1 MPSTLVIV
9 ALSLITLISSQPAR
23 ATHNIPDLLES
34 ALDSLL
40 CPNVDK
46 KLETIIDIKT
56 SIARGASLIDG
67 KWKKNLETC
76 ISECC
81 EKDKCDFALYKEEG
95 TSTSGKNCYFVSCG
109 DSLTNCVTVKHTGFT
124 SVIMQGRKKQTGK

>member
-1 MPSTLVIV
+1 MPSTLIIV
-9 ALSLITLISSQPAR
+9 TLSLITLLSSQPSR
-23 ATHNIPDLLES
+23 AKHIPDLLES

-40 CPNVDK
+40 CQTADK

-56 SIARGASLIDG
+56 SIARGASLVDG
-67 KWKKNLETC
+67 KWKMSLETC

-81 EKDKCDFALYKEEG
+81 KMDSCDFALYKKDG

-109 DSLTNCVTVKHTGFT
+109 DSMSNCVTVHHTGFI
-124 SVIMQGRKKQTGK
+124 SVVIEGRKKESGK